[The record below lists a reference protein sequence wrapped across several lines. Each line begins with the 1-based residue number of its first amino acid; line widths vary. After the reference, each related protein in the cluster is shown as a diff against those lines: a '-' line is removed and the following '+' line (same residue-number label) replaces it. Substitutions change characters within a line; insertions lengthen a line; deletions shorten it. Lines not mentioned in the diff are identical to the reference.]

1 MKRLILLLAAC
12 LLFTGCLKVLPA
24 AQKSDVTLESIVEAN
39 YISTLT
45 AGGQFVIVSSA
56 ASGGDSSTAAFFLHG
71 GEIARCEE
79 GSFQGETFC
88 TGAWNGIS
96 FTVSDDGRVKA
107 SSPTD
112 EFAGDPPAVPLTDSM
127 GRYYADNAF
136 LLYPLL
142 DETAD
147 VQTALEHNGK
157 DVTVFAGLGNGEYCT
172 YTVDR
177 KTLHIKDYYESWNDR
192 TVRVTL
198 ADEAAM
204 PPTRAGAALMDAGR
218 TRTLTYHAFLSGYEK
233 DYVFEIPA
241 DWEFS
246 LEVYG
251 DIRFFD
257 DAGQTKEV
265 ENLIPADG
273 KDREIWVSDAKG

>member
-12 LLFTGCLKVLPA
+12 LLFSGCLKVLPA
-24 AQKSDVTLESIVEAN
+24 ARESDVTPEGIIDAN
-39 YISTLT
+39 YLTSLT
-45 AGGQFVIVSSA
+45 ADSTFVIVSSA
-56 ASGGDSSTAAFFLHG
+56 ATGGDSSTTAFFLYG

-79 GSFQGETFC
+79 GSFQGEAFC
-88 TGAWNGIS
+88 SGAWNGIS
-96 FTVSDDGRVKA
+96 FTVYDDGRVKA

-147 VQTALEHNGK
+147 IQTAFEYNGK
-157 DVTVFAGLGNGEYCT
+157 DVTVFAGLDSGEYCT

-177 KTLHIKDYYESWNDR
+177 KTLQIKEYYESWDDR

-198 ADEAAM
+198 ADEAYI
-204 PPTRAGAALMDAGR
+204 PPTRAGAALMDAGQ
-218 TRTLTYHAFLSGYEK
+218 TRTLTYHTYLSGHEK

-246 LEVYG
+246 LGAYG

-265 ENLIPADG
+265 DNLIPADG
-273 KDREIWVSDAKG
+273 MNYELWVSDAKG

>member
-1 MKRLILLLAAC
+1 MTLKKHWPVVFALLA
-12 LLFTGCLKVLPA
+12 
-24 AQKSDVTLESIVEAN
+24 
-39 YISTLT
+39 
-45 AGGQFVIVSSA
+45 VIVSIIL
-56 ASGGDSSTAAFFLHG
+56 AAFAYRSTDAGYAIFTLVITFMFLFPLAG
-71 GEIARCEE
+71 AM
-79 GSFQGETFC
+79 S
-88 TGAWNGIS
+88 GAWYGIS

-157 DVTVFAGLGNGEYCT
+157 DVTVFAGLDGGEYCT
-172 YTVDR
+172 FTVDR
-177 KTLHIKDYYESWNDR
+177 KTLHIREYYESWDDR

-198 ADEAAM
+198 ADDAYM
-204 PPTRAGAALMDAGR
+204 PPTRAGAALMDAGQA
-218 TRTLTYHAFLSGYEK
+218 RTLTYHTYLSGYEK